1 MHWKW
6 PTMWAHKKLM
16 SPFTFICQLYVWNEG
31 NLSIMIAFVKVS
43 VGLALRWGLF

>member
-6 PTMWAHKKLM
+6 PTMWAHKK
-16 SPFTFICQLYVWNEG
+16 FICQLYVWNEG